1 MKDKIRRELKY
12 FIAFFAVSML
22 IFSSLGYT
30 AINHER
36 KQLQIE
42 LRKINRKIER
52 DNARMLIDSVVMLF
66 YPNIFR
72 AIDNVDT
79 SLKNAERVD
88 TYNRK
93 VIKFKKSVKLFWRTA
108 ISLSLLSSIP
118 YVILIPFRL
127 RKSAD

>member
-1 MKDKIRRELKY
+1 
-12 FIAFFAVSML
+12 ML

-36 KQLQIE
+36 KQLQTE

-72 AIDNVDT
+72 VIDNVDT

-88 TYNRK
+88 AYNRK
-93 VIKFKKSVKLFWRTA
+93 VIKFKKSVKLFWHTA

>member
-12 FIAFFAVSML
+12 FIAFFAVLML

>member
-36 KQLQIE
+36 KQLQTE

-72 AIDNVDT
+72 VIDNVDT

-88 TYNRK
+88 AYNRK
-93 VIKFKKSVKLFWRTA
+93 VIKFKKSVKLFWHTA

>member
-93 VIKFKKSVKLFWRTA
+93 VNKFKKSVKLFWRTA

>member
-1 MKDKIRRELKY
+1 MKDKIRIELKY

-36 KQLQIE
+36 KQLQTE

-79 SLKNAERVD
+79 SLKNEERVD